1 MSKRQTTSCLS
12 VVPKSGKSA
21 LFAALNIGLGGR
33 GNQNERGNAVKQYI
47 KDGQNR
53 TKIRIVLT
61 NRGFGRHPDY
71 GDAIAIER
79 TISLT
84 SSTYQL
90 KSLTYEKEGW
100 RGRVLLKLQIKH
112 QIRNNNL
119 ILMFMSATGLDFSR
133 QCYNESEIYS
143 VESEKVMLSVQQVC
157 CNKIKEIEK
166 LREDRKRVQ
175 NMEQNKQNL
184 ADLKNILRW
193 LPIRDCRKDICKHN
207 ELLAKAIEVYTKLK
221 KGYTVKEKIKADCLQ
236 KFEQIQKNKNKLQEK
251 LKNIRAELNNL
262 GKEKKNRHNEMLDVG
277 QQLSIVER
285 NHRILDAEIGSMEQQ
300 MREIEE
306 RKNQGTRYN
315 IAEVEAEL
323 AEISHWNT
331 ILRELRDEKERIVAM
346 QRNDL
351 ARFGASVP
359 QIVSLIKQNA
369 AKFSKEPIG
378 PIGAYIRLKD
388 DSWALAVERCLR
400 YLLSVWLC
408 DNVQDRNILDS
419 ILQKHNIRAMG
430 YIISKFSKNRY
441 DITLFEPPSEYL
453 TVAKM
458 ITITDNNIFNVLV
471 DQTQME
477 SILLITS
484 DSLAR
489 RLMAHSPPKNV
500 YKGFTKNGDEVF
512 AKTSNQVYR
521 FYANHHY
528 RKSII
533 LTTNEIANTRT
544 LNDQIVKAEDEL
556 QNNKISLAKKIE
568 VDMNNEMLLC
578 NQELQRLKVDNVRRR
593 SLQKQLDAARF
604 EGSVDGQVMNLLG
617 SIQKG
622 KEELLQF
629 GKVLQQQLTKSRQ
642 LLHDVE
648 MMSAEKAKEI
658 SENEEE
664 LKKMKYADL
673 EEYSNEIDK
682 MNDCENEHRQKLSK
696 LEIHMN
702 DLEMKV
708 KVLNAPPD
716 FASLPDTA
724 EAEERCKKLER
735 RVLTAQES
743 LEGIVVSE
751 ETLVTAQNDYERLQK
766 NTAMLNESFW
776 LRNEKFLEVRNI
788 TADRLSELYSNLMS
802 IRNFKGSLI
811 INHGERAIYIM
822 AETQKNQEIDEAA
835 LRKHHRGKG
844 NLQDLRGLSGGERTY
859 TSACFV
865 MALWQAME
873 TPIRC
878 MDEFDVFLDLNNRK
892 IVMELFAD
900 LATRQYPSHQFIFL
914 LLKESRILLIVIV
927 NMLKM
932 EHEAVYS
939 WIIGNAVITDLLNC
953 EKLLVQLVTVVLNRR
968 LILGLR
974 SRVLHEKMA
983 TIVNMTTFLRENP
996 FPFSCNELRLC
1007 IVRVVG
1013 ECSTELRLVFSN
1025 DEVARRVLKVS
1036 HSNDPLA
1043 RSLTLQVLAKLASV
1057 VAENKQIHHLVVSS
1071 IDSEEAQERLSAIV
1085 ATEAFV
1091 AVSRS
1096 FSQTVFEKLC
1106 ITFLSPLISPTTKIG
1121 LVGVF
1126 ANMQADVEIIMKV
1139 FALGERILNEAYNQQ
1154 LMLALINSLTTLA
1167 VSCKFAVSEL
1177 LTLLIEKLKI
1187 SKENRTLC
1195 VAILYNIKRLSS
1207 AAHMLTKSHMHDLL
1221 SFGDTLTDDLIR
1233 VYWLITLV
1241 RFTSRSIHKIIA
1253 MLSDNI
1259 AHWTYLLSSR
1269 NDDVRLAVL
1278 HLFINIYKYSQKSD
1292 IISTLKS
1299 SFIISL
1305 PTVKSQD
1312 SERFYR
1318 LLTAFIC
1325 DDSCPR
1331 ETVDAIVD
1339 ALLIVPLP
1347 DFSALHVLQ
1356 FLVAAAEIHSHLY
1369 SRLRIWSLS
1378 KLNENT
1384 NLTKLTVKS
1393 FQTRI
1398 WLIALR
1404 DICCASLSEFN
1415 VFSLEKSIESLNSA
1429 RLSLSTLCSSREFIR
1444 YFIFPLRFVDC
1455 LCNMYAALRSFL
1467 VVINTN
1473 LLLNDKPAP
1482 YIMKKV
1488 STRLQTCAIKL
1499 HKCRDMWL
1507 DLYKHCFDADASTMT
1522 FVELY
1527 SGMCALFSAA
1537 LQLFVKQQPLSPL
1550 SISSSSHY
1558 SLANKRLRISLLW
1571 AKREIEK
1578 LDIITLEKRITR
1590 KLNVLPQP
1598 GPTDTAIAVSS
1609 NQKLPISIEGA
1620 IESSHASSV
1629 DAVIVKAVAKFARG
1643 SSKNGSQ
1650 IQTVTPQ
1657 EGKFFNAQFLL
1668 AFPQS
1673 CTMEFSVNFWI
1684 KKLSDYGKVML
1695 QLN

>member
-1 MSKRQTTSCLS
+1 MDAST
-12 VVPKSGKSA
+12 KS
-21 LFAALNIGLGGR
+21 
-33 GNQNERGNAVKQYI
+33 
-47 KDGQNR
+47 
-53 TKIRIVLT
+53 
-61 NRGFGRHPDY
+61 H
-71 GDAIAIER
+71 
-79 TISLT
+79 
-84 SSTYQL
+84 
-90 KSLTYEKEGW
+90 
-100 RGRVLLKLQIKH
+100 
-112 QIRNNNL
+112 
-119 ILMFMSATGLDFSR
+119 M
-133 QCYNESEIYS
+133 
-143 VESEKVMLSVQQVC
+143 
-157 CNKIKEIEK
+157 
-166 LREDRKRVQ
+166 
-175 NMEQNKQNL
+175 
-184 ADLKNILRW
+184 
-193 LPIRDCRKDICKHN
+193 
-207 ELLAKAIEVYTKLK
+207 
-221 KGYTVKEKIKADCLQ
+221 
-236 KFEQIQKNKNKLQEK
+236 
-251 LKNIRAELNNL
+251 
-262 GKEKKNRHNEMLDVG
+262 
-277 QQLSIVER
+277 
-285 NHRILDAEIGSMEQQ
+285 
-300 MREIEE
+300 
-306 RKNQGTRYN
+306 
-315 IAEVEAEL
+315 
-323 AEISHWNT
+323 
-331 ILRELRDEKERIVAM
+331 
-346 QRNDL
+346 
-351 ARFGASVP
+351 
-359 QIVSLIKQNA
+359 
-369 AKFSKEPIG
+369 
-378 PIGAYIRLKD
+378 
-388 DSWALAVERCLR
+388 
-400 YLLSVWLC
+400 
-408 DNVQDRNILDS
+408 
-419 ILQKHNIRAMG
+419 
-430 YIISKFSKNRY
+430 
-441 DITLFEPPSEYL
+441 
-453 TVAKM
+453 
-458 ITITDNNIFNVLV
+458 
-471 DQTQME
+471 
-477 SILLITS
+477 
-484 DSLAR
+484 
-489 RLMAHSPPKNV
+489 
-500 YKGFTKNGDEVF
+500 
-512 AKTSNQVYR
+512 
-521 FYANHHY
+521 
-528 RKSII
+528 
-533 LTTNEIANTRT
+533 T
-544 LNDQIVKAEDEL
+544 LNTL
-556 QNNKISLAKKIE
+556 
-568 VDMNNEMLLC
+568 
-578 NQELQRLKVDNVRRR
+578 
-593 SLQKQLDAARF
+593 
-604 EGSVDGQVMNLLG
+604 
-617 SIQKG
+617 
-622 KEELLQF
+622 
-629 GKVLQQQLTKSRQ
+629 
-642 LLHDVE
+642 
-648 MMSAEKAKEI
+648 EK
-658 SENEEE
+658 
-664 LKKMKYADL
+664 
-673 EEYSNEIDK
+673 
-682 MNDCENEHRQKLSK
+682 
-696 LEIHMN
+696 
-702 DLEMKV
+702 
-708 KVLNAPPD
+708 
-716 FASLPDTA
+716 
-724 EAEERCKKLER
+724 
-735 RVLTAQES
+735 
-743 LEGIVVSE
+743 
-751 ETLVTAQNDYERLQK
+751 
-766 NTAMLNESFW
+766 
-776 LRNEKFLEVRNI
+776 
-788 TADRLSELYSNLMS
+788 
-802 IRNFKGSLI
+802 
-811 INHGERAIYIM
+811 
-822 AETQKNQEIDEAA
+822 
-835 LRKHHRGKG
+835 
-844 NLQDLRGLSGGERTY
+844 
-859 TSACFV
+859 
-865 MALWQAME
+865 
-873 TPIRC
+873 
-878 MDEFDVFLDLNNRK
+878 
-892 IVMELFAD
+892 
-900 LATRQYPSHQFIFL
+900 
-914 LLKESRILLIVIV
+914 
-927 NMLKM
+927 
-932 EHEAVYS
+932 
-939 WIIGNAVITDLLNC
+939 
-953 EKLLVQLVTVVLNRR
+953 
-968 LILGLR
+968 GLR

-996 FPFSCNELRLC
+996 FPFFVNAAVLRLCEAFRDECNELRLC

-1384 NLTKLTVKS
+1384 NLTKLTLFSCLVYAPLSDITELPKNHLDFWGNDPWVLYLVARSAMRNGHWKLVALPILDIIHKKVKS

-1590 KLNVLPQP
+1590 KNLKFLVDTFGYLCSVPICIPRFFFQQLRYTQIKLNVLPQP

-1673 CTMEFSVNFWI
+1673 CTMEFSVNFLDKETKRLWE
-1684 KKLSDYGKVML
+1684 SDVTAELKIHVSS
-1695 QLN
+1695 